1 MPPPLHSV
9 AENDRPLGRDE
20 TVVRST
26 YLLPHEISR
35 TLNVTPAR
43 VRSWISDGTLGSR
56 ATPERGPEVAAL
68 VLVHWMLRRGLEVP
82 PGFRCRVR
90 LLIIDDEP
98 EMLRSTARLLKHR
111 APHLD
116 VSLAEGAATGL
127 TIAAETRPDVVLVDM
142 YMPHLTGVQV
152 CGRIKEVPETANVS
166 VIAFSGSR
174 DDVLER
180 DLRSAGAAAI
190 LDKPPDVG
198 ELFSVLESELSG
210 PPASA
215 PAREGLGPFPRRGG
229 RR

>member
-1 MPPPLHSV
+1 M
-9 AENDRPLGRDE
+9 
-20 TVVRST
+20 RST

-35 TLNVTPAR
+35 TLDVSPAR
-43 VRSWISDGTLGSR
+43 VWSWISDGTLSSR
-56 ATPERGPEVAAL
+56 ETPEGRPEVPAL
-68 VLVHWMLRRGLEVP
+68 VLVHWMLRRGFELP
-82 PGFRCRVR
+82 SGFRGALR

-142 YMPHLTGVQV
+142 YMPHLTGIQV
-152 CGRIKEVPETANVS
+152 CGRIKEVPETAGVS

-180 DLRSAGAAAI
+180 DLRSAGAAGM

-198 ELFSVLESELSG
+198 ELFSVLESDLSG
-210 PPASA
+210 AGPTERDARKPRADFA
-215 PAREGLGPFPRRGG
+215 PDG
-229 RR
+229 